1 MRRENIKKRRR
12 KKRKRILSVVL
23 IVGLLLIIIPT
34 AFVISKNILEKNI
47 SKNQDN
53 TPKEDTTQNEKPV
66 EPVKQDVK
74 EEVLISAAGDSTLG
88 TDTKFSGETL
98 PAVFNTT
105 GKNYAYFYQNV
116 YDIFSKDDYTFVNL
130 ETTFTDATAKKDK
143 GKPPYYHFKGPKDY
157 VNILTS
163 GSIEG
168 VTVANNH
175 IYDYG
180 QQGFNDTIEVLKG
193 AKVDIAGE
201 GYKIVKEIKGIKFG
215 FLGYQAWSDTKELRD
230 KIKSDIAELKN
241 SGCEVVIPY
250 FHWGIEG
257 QYKPYDVQVNIGK
270 YAIDSGADLVLGSHP
285 HVVQTLENYK
295 GKLIVYSFGNFCFG
309 GNNNPTDKRTFILQ
323 AKLNFTNGKLEQTSF
338 KVIPC
343 SVSSVNNKNDY
354 RPTPMKDQNK
364 TNLLKFLNELSP
376 TLNGE
381 IKDEFFQIQ

>member
-1 MRRENIKKRRR
+1 LSRLKYKLCSKKIYIAFFEKEYCDLRRENIKKRRR

-23 IVGLLLIIIPT
+23 IIGLLLIIIPT

-47 SKNQDN
+47 SKNQDK
-53 TPKEDTTQNEKPV
+53 TPEEDT
-66 EPVKQDVK
+66 
-74 EEVLISAAGDSTLG
+74 
-88 TDTKFSGETL
+88 
-98 PAVFNTT
+98 TT

-143 GKPPYYHFKGPKDY
+143 GAPPYYHFKGPKDY

-257 QYKPYDVQVNIGK
+257 QYKPYDVQVNIGR

-323 AKLNFTNGKLEQTSF
+323 TKLNFTNGKLDQTSF